1 MLKEAIEELKGEKS
15 TKEETEPVIELN
27 VDAYLPS
34 GYIGD
39 EKQKIELY
47 KKIRAVTTLDEVT
60 DLEEE
65 IEDRLGIC
73 RILCKCC

>member
-47 KKIRAVTTLDEVT
+47 KKIRAITT
-60 DLEEE
+60 
-65 IEDRLGIC
+65 IG
-73 RILCKCC
+73 